1 MQWKSSS
8 PGWRGVSYSVVES
21 SGNVL
26 IEVSGVWGREEW
38 GSLCTV
44 GWMEMGFLCLAG
56 RREYL
61 YPGCDLVEMV
71 IETK

>member
-26 IEVSGVWGREEW
+26 IEVSGVWG
-38 GSLCTV
+38 V
-44 GWMEMGFLCLAG
+44 GQRGVGQFMHSGVDGDGVFV
-56 RREYL
+56 
-61 YPGCDLVEMV
+61 PGGKEGIFISWL
-71 IETK
+71 